1 VSKVDELRELVREE
15 ERVSSLIS
23 AKSDELRFEIGTCD
37 ADVGLEACVSVM
49 DCNCS
54 ISKRTE
60 RQSRSVF
67 LLEPADAVRFAH
79 WILDVF
85 GDS

>member
-37 ADVGLEACVSVM
+37 ADVGLG
-49 DCNCS
+49 
-54 ISKRTE
+54 
-60 RQSRSVF
+60 
-67 LLEPADAVRFAH
+67 VR
-79 WILDVF
+79 
-85 GDS
+85 